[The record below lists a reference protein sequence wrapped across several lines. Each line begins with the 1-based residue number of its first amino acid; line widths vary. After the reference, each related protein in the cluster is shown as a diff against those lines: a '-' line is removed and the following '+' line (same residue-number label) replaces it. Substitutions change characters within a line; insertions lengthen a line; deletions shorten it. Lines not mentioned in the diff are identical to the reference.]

1 MLFEAL
7 GIHDALKKELDEKG
21 YASATPVQAA
31 VLAPEHRGSDMLV
44 SSQTGSG
51 KTIAFGLA
59 AAHELLGETQRLA
72 RAAAPRVL
80 VIAPTRELAQQVARE
95 LLWLY
100 RTAGARVA
108 TCVGGM
114 DIRREQRTLDD
125 GAHIVVGTPGRL
137 CDHLARKSLD
147 LSSLAIVVL
156 DEADEML
163 DMGFKENL
171 EEILDASPKTRRTLL
186 FSATLPKAI
195 EALARRYTKDA
206 HRVSASSSEEPHADI
221 DYHAHA
227 VAQPEREHAVVNVL
241 RFYDAPSALVFCGT
255 RDGVFHLHAAL
266 QERGFSV
273 VSLSGELSQAERN
286 RSLYAMRDGR
296 ARVLVATDVAAR
308 GLDLP
313 NVALVVHA
321 DLPQNEAALL
331 HRSGRTGRAGRKG
344 TSVLL
349 VPYPGRRYAERLFR
363 EAGVDVTIGPA
374 PTADQ
379 IRVLDQQR
387 LVEQIGAL
395 TLEPEP
401 DDAELVRMLL
411 ERYTPEQLAG
421 ALAKVERR
429 SLPAAE
435 DLPLTASS
443 RVRGRED
450 GGDVRRERPR
460 RAEPASDRR
469 IERGPE
475 RAPARGSDR
484 GPARGGERSHDASR
498 PVRHV
503 ESDEGFWFRVNVGR
517 NQNADPRWLLPM
529 LCRRGGVVKGD
540 IGRIEIGAR
549 ETRFEVSPRMA
560 QAFAEASAR
569 PDKKDA
575 HVRIEALREPR
586 ASR

>member
-1 MLFEAL
+1 
-7 GIHDALKKELDEKG
+7 
-21 YASATPVQAA
+21 
-31 VLAPEHRGSDMLV
+31 
-44 SSQTGSG
+44 
-51 KTIAFGLA
+51 
-59 AAHELLGETQRLA
+59 
-72 RAAAPRVL
+72 
-80 VIAPTRELAQQVARE
+80 
-95 LLWLY
+95 
-100 RTAGARVA
+100 
-108 TCVGGM
+108 
-114 DIRREQRTLDD
+114 
-125 GAHIVVGTPGRL
+125 
-137 CDHLARKSLD
+137 
-147 LSSLAIVVL
+147 
-156 DEADEML
+156 
-163 DMGFKENL
+163 
-171 EEILDASPKTRRTLL
+171 
-186 FSATLPKAI
+186 
-195 EALARRYTKDA
+195 
-206 HRVSASSSEEPHADI
+206 VSASSSEEPHADI

-344 TSVLL
+344 TSVVL

-379 IRVLDQQR
+379 IHVLDQQR

-395 TLEPEP
+395 TVEPEP

-443 RVRGRED
+443 RLRGGHE
-450 GGDVRRERPR
+450 GGDVRRDRPR
-460 RAEPASDRR
+460 RTEPASDRR
-469 IERGPE
+469 FERAPERGADRGSE
-475 RAPARGSDR
+475 RAPARAADR
-484 GPARGGERSHDASR
+484 GPARGAERSHDASR
-498 PVRHV
+498 PMRHV
-503 ESDEGFWFRVNVGR
+503 ESDDGFWFRVNVGR

-560 QAFAEASAR
+560 ETFAEAAAR